1 MDWYSWIEPAIA
13 DQFHSLSINIDGL
26 FCKMLVTNP
35 RTVFVHIT
43 TFDSR
48 RSYCEPW
55 FFTSGVLTKM
65 SIAIRNNIIRSLATS
80 PTGLLGL
87 QHLAFAEKELK
98 SLLEWHEWKTQQL
111 KWQMKKDSEALWH
124 MNRHPVDCS
133 RPKCYLCYLI
143 TQAEKEG
150 IPSLIPAVRVDDPR
164 QTLQR
169 YLWFRDEQL
178 WQVKKSIEADRAM
191 PSQYSCYCYCE
202 QGLQDTPIIEEAEL
216 EKMPRVIRAAT
227 SPLDELEMYEQWIR

>member
-1 MDWYSWIEPAIA
+1 MLPILLMQTCRQVQKEVTSLFFRNITLSLRIQDREARLRHASSLLSSVSTTMDWYSWIEPAIA

-65 SIAIRNNIIRSLATS
+65 SIAIR
-80 PTGLLGL
+80 
-87 QHLAFAEKELK
+87 K
-98 SLLEWHEWKTQQL
+98 
-111 KWQMKKDSEALWH
+111 
-124 MNRHPVDCS
+124 
-133 RPKCYLCYLI
+133 
-143 TQAEKEG
+143 
-150 IPSLIPAVRVDDPR
+150 
-164 QTLQR
+164 
-169 YLWFRDEQL
+169 L